1 MFENDF
7 MSVKPSQDGR
17 PNAGLVCDRT
27 YLHDFGVDFV
37 ELCAFV
43 PLPAELLVPRVLF
56 PE

>member
-1 MFENDF
+1 
-7 MSVKPSQDGR
+7 MSVRVKPSQDGR